1 MAEKKA
7 GKATRRFAWG
17 RYLLVFLVAAW
28 MFALGVLVGRGT
40 APLDF
45 DALALQK
52 ELAALRDAMVQKQRQ
67 AVEKAIRGEDEKAPL
82 DFYEAL
88 QKDDPDT
95 TVQIP
100 LSAALTD
107 ASTFAEPAD
116 EGEKPPHKSPSA
128 ALTQKA
134 ASARQTPA
142 TESGS
147 AAQAPVPSQ
156 GRLTIQVASLQDA
169 AAATRI
175 VDDLKKSGYPAYLSS
190 STIPGQGTW
199 FRVRVGSYANRE
211 AAAADM
217 ARLIASQQK
226 PILMIK

>member
-1 MAEKKA
+1 MAEKKPS
-7 GKATRRFAWG
+7 KATRQVAWG

-52 ELAALRDAMVQKQRQ
+52 ELAALRDAMVQKQRH
-67 AVEKAIRGEDEKAPL
+67 AVEQAMRGEDEKAPL

-88 QKDDPDT
+88 QKDGPDT
-95 TVQIP
+95 SVPIP
-100 LSAALTD
+100 LSTVFTD
-107 ASTFAEPAD
+107 APAFAETAD
-116 EGEKPPHKSPSA
+116 ERKTPAHKSPRVG
-128 ALTQKA
+128 LTQKA

-142 TESGS
+142 PASGS
-147 AAQAPVPSQ
+147 TTQAPVPSQ
-156 GRLTIQVASLQDA
+156 GRLTIQVVSLQDA

-175 VDDLKKSGYPAYLSS
+175 VEDLKKSGYPAYLSS
-190 STIPGQGTW
+190 SVIPGQGTW
-199 FRVRVGSYANRE
+199 FRVRVGSYENRE

-226 PILMIK
+226 PILIIQ